1 MHLIKANN
9 KVSSR
14 RQIEIKEVK
23 DNILVLPHNR
33 YRLILE
39 TSSINFELK
48 SEKEQDI
55 ITDNFKTFL
64 NSLPFPI
71 QILIRVREIAID
83 SYLGKLQTKKE
94 TERESIYKD
103 QIQNY
108 SDFIKKLVTGNKI
121 LSRTF
126 CIVIPFTPTEKH
138 KDFSYVLEQLSL
150 ERDIVIRSLEKMG
163 MKAKQLNSLQILD
176 LFYSFYNQSQIK
188 TQQLQGHTIDVL
200 LNNIYD
206 LNL

>member
-1 MHLIKANN
+1 MHLIKSHN

-71 QILIRVREIAID
+71 QILIRVREIALD
-83 SYLGKLQTKKE
+83 SYLSQLQTKKE
-94 TERESIYKD
+94 AEHETIYKL

-108 SDFIKKLVTGNKI
+108 SDFIEKLVTGNKI

-126 CIVIPFTPTEKH
+126 CIVIPFNPTQGH
-138 KDFSYVLEQLSL
+138 KDFPYVREQLFL
-150 ERDIVIRSLEKMG
+150 QRDIVIRSLEKMG
-163 MKAKQLNSLQILD
+163 MKARQLNSLQILD

-188 TQQLQGHTIDVL
+188 TQTLQGHTIDVL
-200 LNNIYD
+200 LNNTYD
-206 LNL
+206 LSL